1 MIVLIKHS
9 KQEETKMGKIITCI
23 QRMIVLIKRNIPL
36 FTQKRYIVKIP
47 IFLFTTKKSADI
59 LCWFQWCRKRDL
71 NPHDCNSHTDLNRA
85 RLPIPPFLHI
95 KLLCCP
101 AADKAYNT
109 TTTFKCQHFFSVF
122 SNAYFLYFFRKTV
135 DIMPYFWYH
144 FFLSETIMATHAE
157 VSELAD
163 EQD

>member
-1 MIVLIKHS
+1 MEDLPLSDVFCVIRTEKKETVSVSFLS
-9 KQEETKMGKIITCI
+9 KKIMQKMGLEPT
-23 QRMIVLIKRNIPL
+23 
-36 FTQKRYIVKIP
+36 RYCYHRHLKP
-47 IFLFTTKKSADI
+47 
-59 LCWFQWCRKRDL
+59 
-71 NPHDCNSHTDLNRA
+71 A

-144 FFLSETIMATHAE
+144 FFLSETIMTTHAE

>member
-1 MIVLIKHS
+1 MIFPKYCKFVSVYYILF
-9 KQEETKMGKIITCI
+9 ITCV
-23 QRMIVLIKRNIPL
+23 QKMIVLIKRNIPL

-101 AADKAYNT
+101 VADKAYNT

-122 SNAYFLYFFRKTV
+122 SNAYFLYFFEKLLTLCLTFGIISSCRK
-135 DIMPYFWYH
+135 
-144 FFLSETIMATHAE
+144 
-157 VSELAD
+157 
-163 EQD
+163 Q

>member
-1 MIVLIKHS
+1 MLHFVHFMDWKNDCTCRKIYSIAYWK
-9 KQEETKMGKIITCI
+9 KTCQNTKFYITIII
-23 QRMIVLIKRNIPL
+23 I
-36 FTQKRYIVKIP
+36 
-47 IFLFTTKKSADI
+47 TKKSADI

-144 FFLSETIMATHAE
+144 FFLSETIMTTHAE

>member
-1 MIVLIKHS
+1 M
-9 KQEETKMGKIITCI
+9 
-23 QRMIVLIKRNIPL
+23 
-36 FTQKRYIVKIP
+36 
-47 IFLFTTKKSADI
+47 
-59 LCWFQWCRKRDL
+59 

-109 TTTFKCQHFFSVF
+109 TTAFKCQHFFSVF
-122 SNAYFLYFFRKTV
+122 SNAFFLYFFRKTV

-144 FFLSETIMATHAE
+144 FFLSETLMTTHAE

>member
-1 MIVLIKHS
+1 M
-9 KQEETKMGKIITCI
+9 
-23 QRMIVLIKRNIPL
+23 
-36 FTQKRYIVKIP
+36 
-47 IFLFTTKKSADI
+47 
-59 LCWFQWCRKRDL
+59 

-95 KLLCCP
+95 KLLRCP

-109 TTTFKCQHFFSVF
+109 TTPFKCQHFFSVF

-144 FFLSETIMATHAE
+144 FFLSETIITAHAE